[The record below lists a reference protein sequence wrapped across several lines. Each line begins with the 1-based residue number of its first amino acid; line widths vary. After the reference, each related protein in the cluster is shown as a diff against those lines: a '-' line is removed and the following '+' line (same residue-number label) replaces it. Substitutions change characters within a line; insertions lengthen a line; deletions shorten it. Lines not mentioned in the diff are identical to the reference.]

1 MNRLLAWWHR
11 HLAAKLF
18 LAHLLV
24 IAVGGVVLLAA
35 GESIAPKAF
44 DRHLAAMAQMMQRM
58 MRHGTAWGN
67 TTDLN
72 ADLFQNFRAALN
84 EAMLM
89 AMLAAGSLAAVASWF
104 VSRRIVAPIQAM
116 SRASRRIAE
125 GHYDE
130 RVSVPSHTLEHTDE
144 LGELALNFNR
154 MAAQLAHTEEA
165 RRQWLADISHE
176 MRTPLASILAYAE
189 GLQDE
194 VLPQEPET
202 YAQIVRE
209 ARRLQRLVDDLHELS
224 RLEAGAFTLEH
235 RALPPK
241 QLVDNILQR
250 FAPTAAAKGVTL
262 AAEVPAHT
270 PAVWADEERITQVLS
285 NLVDNALR
293 HTPPG
298 GQVTVRIVPPNASD
312 GEKKMVR
319 FEVRDTGEGIP
330 QEHLPHLFKR
340 FYRVD
345 PSRSRTRGG
354 SGIGLTIARLLVEAH
369 GGRIWAESGGQGQ
382 GSTFLFTL
390 PVASH

>member
-24 IAVGGVVLLAA
+24 IGVGGVVLLAA
-35 GESIAPKAF
+35 GESVAPKAF

-58 MRHGTAWGN
+58 MRHGAAWGN

-72 ADLFQNFRAALN
+72 ADLFRNFRAALN
-84 EAMLM
+84 EAMII
-89 AMLAAGSLAAVASWF
+89 AMLAAGSIAAAVSWF

-130 RVSVPSHTLEHTDE
+130 RVNVPTHALEHTDE

-154 MAAQLAHTEEA
+154 MAARLARTEEA
-165 RRQWLADISHE
+165 RREWLADISHE

-209 ARRLQRLVDDLHELS
+209 AHRLQRLVDDLHELS
-224 RLEAGAFTLEH
+224 RLEAGAFTLER
-235 RALPPK
+235 RALPPA
-241 QLVDNILQR
+241 QLVNDVFHR
-250 FAPTAAAKGVTL
+250 FAPTAASKGVNLRAETP
-262 AAEVPAHT
+262 AEVPS
-270 PAVWADEERITQVLS
+270 VWADEERATQVLS

-298 GQVTVRIVPPNASD
+298 GQVTVRVVPPRAPG
-312 GEKKMVR
+312 GEKDMVR
-319 FEVRDTGEGIP
+319 FEVHDTGEGIP
-330 QEHLPHLFKR
+330 PEHLPHLFKR

-369 GGRIWAESGGQGQ
+369 GGRIWAESPGKGQ
-382 GSTFLFTL
+382 GSTFIFTL
-390 PVASH
+390 PVAKQ